1 MPVLS
6 SFARF
11 AGIAST
17 GLMLALA
24 SPAFAQSA
32 DTQATAPENG
42 QTQEGR
48 KDKLLGLLADD
59 HVLGNPDASVIVIEY
74 ASLSCP
80 HCAHS
85 HGETFPRLKEKYMD
99 TGKIAY
105 VYRNFPFNDPALRG
119 AMLSEC
125 AGDAQFYKYISVL
138 MKSQDK
144 WAFTSDYMGAL
155 RSIARIGGMSEEA
168 FDACM
173 KDEKIQNRVV
183 AGMTWAANE
192 LGVNSTPTTFVNGEK
207 LPGFQS
213 IEALSKIIDPLLE
226 KGAPKAAQ

>member
-6 SFARF
+6 SFARL
-11 AGIAST
+11 AGIASA
-17 GLMLALA
+17 GLMLALV
-24 SPAFAQSA
+24 SPAYAQST
-32 DTQATAPENG
+32 DTQAAKPENG
-42 QTQEGR
+42 QTQDER
-48 KDKLLGLLADD
+48 KARLLGLLEDD
-59 HVLGNPDASVIVIEY
+59 HVLGNPDAPVVIVEY

-85 HGETFPRLKEKYMD
+85 HMETFPRLKEKYID

-105 VYRNFPFNDPALRG
+105 TYRNFPFNDPALRG
-119 AMLSEC
+119 AMLAEC
-125 AGDAQFYKYISVL
+125 AGNEQFYKYVSVL

-173 KDEKIQNRVV
+173 KNEKIQNRIV
-183 AGMTWAANE
+183 AGMTWAAND
-192 LGVNSTPTTFVNGEK
+192 LGVNSTPTTFINGEK
-207 LPGFQS
+207 LAGFQS
-213 IEALSKIIDPLLE
+213 IEALSSIIDPLLQ
-226 KGAPKAAQ
+226 KAAPKAAQ